1 MTRIKNLTRAE
12 IDLNILENNL
22 DEIRKHLPA
31 EKPMLCVIKA
41 NAYGHGAVEVSKCL
55 ERKGVRLFAVA
66 CLKEAVELREAGMSS
81 QIIIFG
87 GLTSEEV
94 RDSLAYDVTPVI
106 YTKDI
111 AEKLNREAEIFGKKI
126 KVHVEI
132 DTGMGRLG
140 ILPDE
145 VNSFFPFL
153 KTLKNI
159 DVEGLMMHFAEAD
172 IDDDNYTIHQ
182 MSLFEDCRKKIIS
195 IINGVN
201 PHAANSAA
209 FLKYPDSLYSSPR
222 IGLMLYGY
230 KPCKD
235 ELMDISLKPVMT
247 LKSRITFIKE
257 VKKDTFISYGRTYK
271 CPGKMKIA
279 TIGCGYADGLNRKL
293 SNNFSVL
300 IHGKLAPLVGRVCM
314 DQTMIDITQI
324 DGVDIGDEVV
334 LMGIQRDKYIGADE
348 IAERIET
355 IPYEILCAVGQRV
368 DRIYTKK

>member
-1 MTRIKNLTRAE
+1 MDKVKNLTWAE

-22 DEIRKHLPA
+22 DEIRKHLP
-31 EKPMLCVIKA
+31 EENPILCVIKA

-55 ERKGVRLFAVA
+55 EGKGVRIFAVA
-66 CLKEAVELREAGMSS
+66 CLKEAAELRKAGVSS
-81 QIIIFG
+81 TIIVFG
-87 GLTSEEV
+87 GLIYEEI
-94 RDSLAYDVTPVI
+94 RDAFVYNVTPVI

-111 AEKLNREAEIFGKKI
+111 AEKLNREAEVFGKKI
-126 KVHVEI
+126 KVHIEI

-145 VNSFFPFL
+145 VDSFFSFL
-153 KTLKNI
+153 RKLKNI
-159 DVEGLMMHFAEAD
+159 DVEGIMMHFAEAD
-172 IDDDNYTIHQ
+172 AGVDSYSIHQ
-182 MSLFEDCRKKIIS
+182 MSLFEDCRKKIVS
-195 IINGVN
+195 IVDGIK

-209 FLKYPDSLYSSPR
+209 FLKFRDSLYFSPR

-235 ELMDISLKPVMT
+235 GLRNLSLKPVMT

-257 VKKDTFISYGRTYK
+257 VKKGTFISYGRTYR
-271 CPGKMKIA
+271 CSEKMKIA

-300 IHGKLAPLVGRVCM
+300 LRGEFASIVGRVCM
-314 DQTMIDITQI
+314 DQTMIDITHI
-324 DGVDIGDEVV
+324 DGASIGDEVV
-334 LMGIQRDKYIGADE
+334 LMGAQGNKCIGADD

-355 IPYEILCAVGQRV
+355 IPYEVLCAVGQRV
-368 DRIYTKK
+368 DRVYIKK